1 MCQRARQKR
10 GGFFPRAEIRRA
22 RSWWTGVVAAP
33 TVDDLETL
41 RTPLRAHCYR
51 MLASAADTEDAVQE
65 TIVRA
70 HAHRERYDPAR
81 GALHPWVFR
90 IATRVCLDLL
100 RGARRRA
107 LCVDLGPSA
116 VPGADLGKP
125 LPAERFVEPMP
136 DARLVA
142 ARDPGEVAAER
153 ETVRLAFVAALQ
165 YLPPRQRAALLLRD
179 VLCFSAAETAEMLG
193 TTTAAANSAVQRAR
207 ETLERH
213 RPAPSDPLDPA
224 EPGQR
229 ELLER
234 YVAAFEAH
242 DVTRLT
248 GLLCQDARTSMPPFD
263 WWLEGGATIAAL
275 VGAGGCEGARL
286 TPTAINGQPG
296 FGQYRPDDD
305 GRLRPFALVL
315 VETRGQQVAHLT
327 TFLGTGHRFPEFGLP
342 PVLPPMPSRRTD
354 EFGGERT

>member
-1 MCQRARQKR
+1 
-10 GGFFPRAEIRRA
+10 
-22 RSWWTGVVAAP
+22 VAAP

-41 RTPLRAHCYR
+41 RIPLRAHCYR
-51 MLASAADTEDAVQE
+51 MLASAADAEDAVQE

-81 GALHPWVFR
+81 GALRPWVFR
-90 IATRVCLDLL
+90 IATTICLDLL

-107 LCVDLGPSA
+107 LSVDLGPAA
-116 VPGADLGKP
+116 VPGPELGTP
-125 LPAERFVEPMP
+125 LPAACFVEPMP

-142 ARDPGEVAAER
+142 ARDPGDIAAER
-153 ETVRLAFVAALQ
+153 DTVRLAFVAALQ

-179 VLCFSAAETAEMLG
+179 VLCFSAAETGAMLG
-193 TTTAAANSAVQRAR
+193 TTTTAANSAVQRAR

-242 DVTRLT
+242 DVSQLT
-248 GLLCQDARTSMPPFD
+248 ELLRQDARASMPPFG

-286 TPTAINGQPG
+286 APTAISGQSG

-305 GRLRPFALVL
+305 GLLRPFALVL
-315 VETRGQQVAHLT
+315 VETHDQRIAQLT

-342 PVLPPMPSRRTD
+342 PVLPPT
-354 EFGGERT
+354 